1 MNEIWQ
7 IVAIPEPTFRF
18 GSHLVLAQENSAG
31 ENTAGSAI
39 SPLTSFLYTI
49 GQQVS
54 SFLPSLIGALAILV
68 VGWLVAKI
76 LAAGTKKLFEATEF
90 DNWLASKVMGQ
101 QAGAAKPPVEE
112 WLSQG
117 VFWIVMIFAL
127 VAFFNVLNLDIVSQ
141 PLNSFLQQIFDYL
154 PRLGGAAVLLTVAWV
169 VATITK
175 TIVIHG
181 LESFK
186 LDDRLAEQ
194 AGGEQSPFSVNETLA
209 NAMYWFIFLF
219 FLPLVLDAL
228 QLQGPLQPVQNL
240 LDDIL
245 SALPKILTATII
257 GGIGW
262 FIAWIV
268 RRITTNVLAAMGT
281 DQLGSKVGLTETE
294 GGMSLSGLVGTLVYV
309 LILIPTAIASLNALE
324 IQAISAPAV
333 AMLQQILNTI
343 PQIFTAGLIFAVF
356 YAIGQFISEFVSNI
370 LASVG
375 FNNIFSWLGLPTVSE
390 HNSDSSEESSL
401 SKTPS
406 EIAGIVVQVGIMLF
420 AAVAASEVLGMAALT
435 EIARGILAGSGGVL
449 VGLLVFGVGLYLA
462 NLAFNLISSAGS
474 SSAKILGNT
483 ARISIITFSGAMAL
497 QQMGIATD
505 IVNLAFGLLLGAI
518 AVAVAIAFGLGGRD
532 VAAEQLREWLSSF
545 KDSDK

>member
-1 MNEIWQ
+1 MNQIWQ
-7 IVAIPEPTFRF
+7 ITTIPEPSYRL
-18 GSHLVLAQENSAG
+18 GSHLVLAQENVVTQVF
-31 ENTAGSAI
+31 N
-39 SPLTSFLYTI
+39 PVTSFLQKM
-49 GQQVS
+49 GEQLGSV
-54 SFLPSLIGALAILV
+54 LPSLIGALAILV
-68 VGWLVAKI
+68 VGWMLAKI
-76 LAAGTKKLFEATEF
+76 FASGTKKLLDATEI
-90 DNWLASKVMGQ
+90 DNWLTSKIIGDQ
-101 QAGAAKPPVEE
+101 PGAKKPPIEQ
-112 WLSQG
+112 WASQA
-117 VFWIVMIFAL
+117 VFWVVMVFSL

-141 PLNSFLQQIFDYL
+141 PLNSFLEQIFDYL
-154 PRLGGAAVLLTVAWV
+154 PRVGGALVLLAVALV

-194 AGGEQSPFSVNETLA
+194 TGSEQSPFSLNETLA

-219 FLPLVLDAL
+219 FLPLVLDIL
-228 QLQGPLQPVQNL
+228 ELQGPLEPVQNL

-245 SALPKILTATII
+245 SALPKILTAVLI

-268 RRITTNVLAAMGT
+268 RRILTNVLAAMGT
-281 DQLGSKVGLTETE
+281 DQIGSKVGLTETE
-294 GGMSLSGLVGTLVYV
+294 GGMSLSGLIGTVVYV
-309 LILIPTAIASLNALE
+309 LILIPTAIAALNALE
-324 IQAISAPAV
+324 IEAISDPAV
-333 AMLQQILNTI
+333 SMLQQILNTI

-356 YAIGQFISEFVSNI
+356 YVISQFISELVSNI

-375 FNNIFSWLGLPTVSE
+375 FNNIFQWLGLPTSSSDDSE
-390 HNSDSSEESSL
+390 GPT

-420 AAVAASEVLGMAALT
+420 AAVAAAEVLGMPALT
-435 EIARGILAGSGGVL
+435 EIAQGILAGSGGVL

-462 NLAFNLISSAGS
+462 NLAFSLVSAAGS
-474 SSAKILGNT
+474 SNAKILGNT
-483 ARISIITFSGAMAL
+483 ARIAIIALSGAMAL

-545 KDSDK
+545 KEGDK

>member
-1 MNEIWQ
+1 MNQIWQ
-7 IVAIPEPTFRF
+7 IIAIPETSFRL
-18 GSHLVLAQENSAG
+18 GSHLVLAQENAVSS
-31 ENTAGSAI
+31 TI

-49 GQQVS
+49 GQQVG

-68 VGWLVAKI
+68 VGWIVATI
-76 LAAGTKKLFEATEF
+76 LAAGTKQLFEATQF
-90 DNWLASKVMGQ
+90 DNWLANKVMGQ
-101 QAGAAKPPVEE
+101 QPGAAKPPVEK

-117 VFWIVMIFAL
+117 VFWIIMIFAL
-127 VAFFNVLNLDIVSQ
+127 VAFFNVLRLDIVSQ
-141 PLNSFLQQIFDYL
+141 PLNSFLLQILDYL
-154 PRLGGAAVLLTVAWV
+154 PRLGGAVVLLGVAWV
-169 VATITK
+169 LATITK
-175 TIVIHG
+175 SIVIHG
-181 LESFK
+181 LQSFK

-194 AGGEQSPFSVNETLA
+194 AGDEQSPFSLNETLA

-228 QLQGPLQPVQNL
+228 KLQGPLEPVQNL

-245 SALPKILTATII
+245 SALPKILNAAII
-257 GGIGW
+257 GAIGW

-281 DQLGSKVGLTETE
+281 DQIGSKVGLSETQE
-294 GGMSLSGLVGTLVYV
+294 GMSLSGLIGTVIYV
-309 LILIPTAIASLNALE
+309 LILIPTAIATLNALQIE
-324 IQAISAPAV
+324 AVSTPAV
-333 AMLQQILNTI
+333 SMLQQILSAI

-356 YAIGQFISEFVSNI
+356 YVIGKFISELVSNI

-375 FNNIFSWLGLPTVSE
+375 FNNIFQWLNLPTVSA
-390 HNSDSSEESSL
+390 DSSEESIT

-420 AAVAASEVLGMAALT
+420 AAVAASDVLGMPALT
-435 EIARGILAGSGGVL
+435 EISQGILAGSGGVL
-449 VGLLVFGVGLYLA
+449 VGILVFGVGLYLS
-462 NLAFNLISSAGS
+462 NLAFNLVSAAGS
-474 SSAKILGNT
+474 SNAKILGNT
-483 ARISIITFSGAMAL
+483 ARIAIIALSGAMAL

-545 KDSDK
+545 KDGDK

>member
-1 MNEIWQ
+1 MNQIWQ
-7 IVAIPEPTFRF
+7 ITAIPEPSFRF
-18 GSHLVLAQENSAG
+18 GSHLVLAQENPVTSAL
-31 ENTAGSAI
+31 
-39 SPLTSFLYTI
+39 SPVTSFLAKI
-49 GQQVS
+49 SEQVG

-68 VGWLVAKI
+68 VGWMLAKI
-76 LAAGTKKLFEATEF
+76 FAAGTKKLLDATEL
-90 DNWLASKVMGQ
+90 DNWLATKVMGQ
-101 QAGAAKPPVEE
+101 EPGAKKPPIEK
-112 WLSQG
+112 WASDA
-117 VFWIVMIFAL
+117 VFWVVMIFAL

-154 PRLGGAAVLLTVAWV
+154 PRLGGAVVLLGVAWI

-194 AGGEQSPFSVNETLA
+194 TGSEQSPFSLNETLA

-219 FLPLVLDAL
+219 FLPLVLDTL

-245 SALPKILTATII
+245 SALPKILTAVLI

-268 RRITTNVLAAMGT
+268 RRIITNVLAAMGT

-294 GGMSLSGLVGTLVYV
+294 GGMSLSGLIGTVVYV
-309 LILIPTAIASLNALE
+309 LILIPTAIAALNALE
-324 IQAISAPAV
+324 IEAISAPAV
-333 AMLQQILNTI
+333 SMLQQILNTI

-356 YAIGQFISEFVSNI
+356 YVISQFISDLVANI

-375 FNNIFSWLGLPTVSE
+375 FNNIFQWLGLPTVA
-390 HNSDSSEESSL
+390 NGDSSEEGTT
-401 SKTPS
+401 KTPS

-420 AAVAASEVLGMAALT
+420 AAVAAAEVLGMPALT
-435 EIARGILAGSGGVL
+435 EIAQGILAGSGGVL

-462 NLAFNLISSAGS
+462 NLAFNLVSAAGS
-474 SSAKILGNT
+474 SNAKILGNT
-483 ARISIITFSGAMAL
+483 ARISIIALSGAMAL

-545 KDSDK
+545 KEGDK

>member
-1 MNEIWQ
+1 MNEILH
-7 IVAIPEPTFRF
+7 ITTMPEPGLRL
-18 GSHLVLAQENSAG
+18 GSYLVLAQENGVSSAL
-31 ENTAGSAI
+31 
-39 SPLTSFLYTI
+39 SPVTSFLNQI
-49 GQQVS
+49 GQQVG

-68 VGWLVAKI
+68 VGWMLATV
-76 LAAGTKKLFEATEF
+76 LAAGTKKLLDATEI
-90 DNWLASKVMGQ
+90 DNWIAAKVMGQ
-101 QAGAAKPPVEE
+101 QPGAAKIPIEK
-112 WLSQG
+112 WASQV
-117 VFWIVMIFAL
+117 VFWVIMIFAL

-141 PLNSFLQQIFDYL
+141 PLNSFLQQIFNYL
-154 PRLGGAAVLLTVAWV
+154 PKIGGAAVLLGVAWL

-181 LESFK
+181 LQSFH

-194 AGGEQSPFSVNETLA
+194 TGGEQSPFSLNETLA
-209 NAMYWFIFLF
+209 NAMYWFVFLF

-245 SALPKILTATII
+245 SALPKILTAGII

-268 RRITTNVLAAMGT
+268 RRIITNVLAAMGT
-281 DQLGSKVGLTETE
+281 DQIGSKVGLTQTD
-294 GGMSLSGLVGTLVYV
+294 GAMSLSALIGTVVYV
-309 LILIPTAIASLNALE
+309 LILIPTAIASLNALQIE
-324 IQAISAPAV
+324 AISAPAV
-333 AMLQQILNTI
+333 SMLQQILNTI
-343 PQIFTAGLIFAVF
+343 PQIFTAALIFAVF
-356 YAIGQFISEFVSNI
+356 YVIGQFISELVAKI

-375 FNNIFSWLGLPTVSE
+375 FNNIFQWLGLPIVSQSDNAGNSEGGTV
-390 HNSDSSEESSL
+390 

-420 AAVAASEVLGMAALT
+420 AAVAASDVLGMPALT
-435 EIARGILAGSGGVL
+435 QIAQGILQGSGGVL

-462 NLAFNLISSAGS
+462 NLAFTLVSAAGGAN
-474 SSAKILGNT
+474 AKILGNT
-483 ARISIITFSGAMAL
+483 ARISIIALSAAMAL

-532 VAAEQLREWLSSF
+532 VAAEQLREWLSTF
-545 KDSDK
+545 KNSDK

>member
-1 MNEIWQ
+1 MNEILQ
-7 IVAIPEPTFRF
+7 ITAIPEPSLRF
-18 GSHLVLAQENSAG
+18 GSHLVLAQENAVS
-31 ENTAGSAI
+31 SAI
-39 SPLTSFLYTI
+39 SPVTSFLYTL
-49 GQQVS
+49 GQQVG

-68 VGWLVAKI
+68 VGWIVAK
-76 LAAGTKKLFEATEF
+76 LFAGATKKIFQATQL

-101 QAGAAKPPVEE
+101 QAGAAKPPVEV

-117 VFWIVMIFAL
+117 VFWIVMIFTL
-127 VAFFNVLNLDIVSQ
+127 VAFFNALSLDIVSA
-141 PLNSFLQQIFDYL
+141 PLNSFLQQILDYL
-154 PRLGGAAVLLTVAWV
+154 PRLGGAVLLLGVAWI

-175 TIVIHG
+175 TIVVHG
-181 LESFK
+181 LDSFK
-186 LDDRLAEQ
+186 LDDKLAAQ
-194 AGGEQSPFSVNETLA
+194 AGEDKSPFSLNETLA

-228 QLQGPLQPVQNL
+228 ELQGPLQPVQNL

-245 SALPKILTATII
+245 SALPKILTAVII

-268 RRITTNVLAAMGT
+268 RRIMTNVLSAMGT

-294 GGMSLSGLVGTLVYV
+294 GGMSLSGLIGTVIYV
-309 LILIPTAIASLNALE
+309 LILIPTAIAALNTLE
-324 IQAISAPAV
+324 IDAISAPAV
-333 AMLQQILNTI
+333 SMLQQILNTI

-356 YAIGQFISEFVSNI
+356 YAIGQFISELVGNI

-375 FNNIFSWLGLPTVSE
+375 FDNIFTWLGLPGVS
-390 HNSDSSEESSL
+390 SSEESRT

-420 AAVAASEVLGMAALT
+420 AAVAASEVLGMPTLT
-435 EIARGILAGSGGVL
+435 EIAQGILQGSGGVL

-462 NLAFNLISSAGS
+462 NLAFSLVSSAGS
-474 SSAKILGNT
+474 ANAKILGNT
-483 ARISIITFSGAMAL
+483 ARISIIALSGAMAL

-505 IVNLAFGLLLGAI
+505 IVNLAFGLLLGALAI
-518 AVAVAIAFGLGGRD
+518 AVAIAFGLGGRD

-545 KDSDK
+545 KQGDK

>member
-7 IVAIPEPTFRF
+7 ITAIPEPSLRF
-18 GSHLVLAQENSAG
+18 GSHLALAQENAVTSAV
-31 ENTAGSAI
+31 

-49 GQQVS
+49 GQQVG

-68 VGWLVAKI
+68 VGWIVAKI
-76 LAAGTKKLFEATEF
+76 FAAGTKKLFEATEF

-101 QAGAAKPPVEE
+101 QAGAKKLPVEQ

-117 VFWIVMIFAL
+117 VFWIIMIFTL
-127 VAFFNVLNLDIVSQ
+127 VAFFNALNLDIVSA
-141 PLNSFLQQIFDYL
+141 PLNSFLQQILDYL
-154 PRLGGAAVLLTVAWV
+154 PRLGGAVLLLGVAWV

-175 TIVIHG
+175 SIVVLG

-186 LDDRLAEQ
+186 LDDRLAAQ
-194 AGGEQSPFSVNETLA
+194 AGGEKSPFSLNETLA

-228 QLQGPLQPVQNL
+228 QLQGPLEPVQNL
-240 LDDIL
+240 LNDIL
-245 SALPKILTATII
+245 SALPKILTAAII
-257 GGIGW
+257 GAIGW

-268 RRITTNVLAAMGT
+268 RRIVTNVLAAMGT

-294 GGMSLSGLVGTLVYV
+294 GGMSLSGLIGTVVYV
-309 LILIPTAIASLNALE
+309 LILIPTAIAALNALE
-324 IQAISAPAV
+324 IEAISAPAV
-333 AMLQQILNTI
+333 SMLEQILYTI
-343 PQIFTAGLIFAVF
+343 PQIFTAGLIFVVF
-356 YAIGQFISEFVSNI
+356 YVIGQFISELVSNI
-370 LASVG
+370 LTSVG
-375 FNNIFSWLGLPTVSE
+375 FDNIFTWLGLPSVSSSADE
-390 HNSDSSEESSL
+390 SSEGSIT

-420 AAVAASEVLGMAALT
+420 AAVAATEVLGMASLT
-435 EIARGILAGSGGVL
+435 EIAQGILSGSGGVL

-462 NLAFNLISSAGS
+462 NLAFSLISSAGS
-474 SSAKILGNT
+474 SNAKILGNT
-483 ARISIITFSGAMAL
+483 ARISIIALSGAMAL

-505 IVNLAFGLLLGAI
+505 IVNLAFGLLLGAL

-545 KDSDK
+545 KDGDK

>member
-7 IVAIPEPTFRF
+7 ITAMPEPNFRL
-18 GSHLVLAQENSAG
+18 GSHLVLAQDNPVS
-31 ENTAGSAI
+31 SAI
-39 SPLTSFLYTI
+39 SPLTSFLQKI
-49 GQQVS
+49 GEQVG

-68 VGWLVAKI
+68 VGWLLAKI
-76 LAAGTKKLFEATEF
+76 LAAGTKKLLDATDI
-90 DNWLASKVMGQ
+90 DNWLVTKVMGQ
-101 QAGAAKPPVEE
+101 RPGTAKPPVEK
-112 WLSQG
+112 WASQG
-117 VFWIVMIFAL
+117 VFWVVMIFAL

-154 PRLGGAAVLLTVAWV
+154 PRLGGAGVLLGVAWV
-169 VATITK
+169 IATITK
-175 TIVIHG
+175 SIVIHG
-181 LESFK
+181 LQSFK

-194 AGGEQSPFSVNETLA
+194 SGDQQSPFSLNETLA

-245 SALPKILTATII
+245 SALPKILTAVII
-257 GGIGW
+257 GVIGW

-268 RRITTNVLAAMGT
+268 RRIITNVLAAMGT
-281 DQLGSKVGLTETE
+281 DQLGSKVGLTETD
-294 GGMSLSGLVGTLVYV
+294 GGMSLSGLIGTLVYV
-309 LILIPTAIASLNALE
+309 LILIPTAIAALNALE
-324 IQAISAPAV
+324 IEAISTPAV
-333 AMLQQILNTI
+333 SMLQQILNTI
-343 PQIFTAGLIFAVF
+343 PQIFTAALIFVVF
-356 YAIGQFISEFVSNI
+356 YVIGQFISELVSNI

-375 FNNIFSWLGLPTVSE
+375 FNTIFQRLGLPAVS
-390 HNSDSSEESSL
+390 SDSSEGLST

-406 EIAGIVVQVGIMLF
+406 QIAGIVVQVGIMLF
-420 AAVAASEVLGMAALT
+420 AAVAATDVLGMPALT
-435 EIARGILAGSGGVL
+435 EISQGILAGSGGVL
-449 VGLLVFGVGLYLA
+449 VGVLVFGVGLYLS
-462 NLAFNLISSAGS
+462 NLAFSLISSTGS
-474 SSAKILGNT
+474 SNAKILGNT
-483 ARISIITFSGAMAL
+483 ARIAIIALSGAMAL

-545 KDSDK
+545 KDGNK